1 MLKKKALTNAL
12 FFAGV
17 LTAGAQSVDPSSTV
31 NSPYTRYG
39 LGDLSEQVFA
49 NNAAMGRVGYALRT
63 SEHIN
68 PMNPASYT
76 AVDSLSFMFDVGMS
90 LKSSNF
96 QEGKYKSNAKNSSF
110 DYLVMQFRL
119 HPRLGFAL
127 GYTPF
132 STVGYNFNRSKPVD
146 GDKDVNITNTFFGDG
161 NTQQIFAG
169 LGFKILD
176 NLSVGANILICM
188 VS

>member
-49 NNAAMGRVGYALRT
+49 NNAAMGGVGYALRT

-68 PMNPASYT
+68 PINPASYT

-90 LKSSNF
+90 LEKFELSGRKI
-96 QEGKYKSNAKNSSF
+96 QVECQK
-110 DYLVMQFRL
+110 LQF
-119 HPRLGFAL
+119 
-127 GYTPF
+127 
-132 STVGYNFNRSKPVD
+132 
-146 GDKDVNITNTFFGDG
+146 
-161 NTQQIFAG
+161 
-169 LGFKILD
+169 
-176 NLSVGANILICM
+176 
-188 VS
+188 